1 MRSQRDAGFTI
12 AEMLVAL
19 SLTGMVIGAAIS
31 ALTMTAR
38 LTDTARI
45 MSDTN
50 QTIEVGMS
58 LMVRDFV
65 QAGESI
71 PRGGIPLPF
80 GVGATAV
87 KRPGPVGAALTLD
100 PTWTTMPAVVPGG
113 RLGPVVIGV
122 QTDVLTLC
130 YVDPSLNLSQ
140 FPLDA
145 IAADGSSMTVN
156 AGTPITGVGGVQP
169 GDLILFI
176 NSQGSALQMVTRVS
190 GGQTVF
196 FDPGDAMNINQ
207 RAAAAGTVLQ
217 LQSAPGVYPLTT
229 ALRVVMVSYFI
240 DAVTDPTIPRLAR
253 QIDFGPPLAIA
264 IGAENLQFTF
274 DLVDGV
280 TNPANVE
287 LVAAPNSPNQIRK
300 INLFLSARSID
311 VDHQTGR
318 YFRNSAAS
326 DVALRSLSFV
336 NRYQ

>member
-1 MRSQRDAGFTI
+1 MRNPRDQGFTI

-19 SLTGMVIGAAIS
+19 SLTGMVIGAAVS

-58 LMVRDFV
+58 LMMRDFM

-80 GVGATAV
+80 GAGATAV
-87 KRPGPVGAALTLD
+87 NRPGPVGAGLTFD

-122 QTDVLTLC
+122 QTDLLTLF
-130 YVDPSLNLSQ
+130 YADATLNLSQ

-145 IAADGSSMTVN
+145 VAADGSSMTVN
-156 AGTPITGVGGVQP
+156 AGTPIAGVGGVQP

-176 NSQGSALQMVTRVS
+176 NSQGSALQMVTRVA
-190 GGQTVF
+190 GQSVF
-196 FDPGDAMNINQ
+196 FDAGDAMNLNQ
-207 RAAAAGTVLQ
+207 RGAAAGTITQ
-217 LQSAPGVYPLTT
+217 LQSSPGVYPLTT
-229 ALRVVMVSYFI
+229 ALRVLMVSYFI
-240 DAVTDPTIPRLAR
+240 DTVSDPTTPRLAR
-253 QIDFGPPLAIA
+253 QTNFGPPLAIA

-311 VDHQTGR
+311 VDHQTGQF
-318 YFRNSAAS
+318 FRNSAAS

>member
-1 MRSQRDAGFTI
+1 MRSARDDGFTI
-12 AEMLVAL
+12 AEAMVSLG
-19 SLTGMVIGAAIS
+19 LTGLIIVAGVT
-31 ALTMTAR
+31 ALAMTAR

-58 LMVRDFV
+58 LMMRDFV

-71 PRGGIPLPF
+71 PRGGIPLPV
-80 GVGATAV
+80 GVGAAAV
-87 KRPGPVGAALTLD
+87 NRPGPVGAGLTFD
-100 PTWTTMPAVVPGG
+100 PTWTTIPAVVPGG
-113 RLGPVVIGV
+113 QLGPRVIGV
-122 QTDVLTLC
+122 QTDILTLF
-130 YVDPSLNLSQ
+130 YADPTLNLNQ

-145 IAADGSSMTVN
+145 IAVDGSSMTVN

-176 NSQGSALQMVTRVS
+176 NSQGSALQMVTRVA
-190 GGQTVF
+190 GQSAF
-196 FDPGDAMNINQ
+196 FDAGDAMNLNQ
-207 RAAAAGTVLQ
+207 RAAAAGTVMQ
-217 LQSAPGVYPLTT
+217 LQSSPGVYPLTT
-229 ALRVVMVSYFI
+229 AMRVLMVSYFI
-240 DAVTDPTIPRLAR
+240 DSVTDPTTPRLAR
-253 QIDFGPPLAIA
+253 QINFGPPLAIA

-287 LVAAPNSPNQIRK
+287 LVALPNSPNQIRK

-311 VDHQTGR
+311 IDHQTGQF
-318 YFRNSAAS
+318 FRNSAAS
-326 DVALRSLSFV
+326 EVALRSLSFV